1 MKFVFDRDAMIKEIA
16 IAQEIIT
23 NKSPFYQ
30 IF

>member
-23 NKSPFYQ
+23 NKSTVYFL
-30 IF
+30 